1 MKNAKT
7 VYKIITLGDT
17 FAGKSCIVNRFVQN
31 EFENLSNTIGVD
43 FFAKDFTFKDT
54 TIKLQ
59 IYDTSGQEQFKSI
72 TANYYKRADGI
83 LFVFDLTRDETFQ
96 NIQFW
101 INEMKDQ
108 SDDFTKVGLVLLGNK
123 SDLVDAKKVEI
134 KEGMAL
140 ANTLGTKYFE
150 TSAQSGYNIQEAFQF
165 LVEDII
171 NKKSEEGENVPTGV
185 VLENK
190 QQEPKAQKKKCCSK

>member
-83 LFVFDLTRDETFQ
+83 LFVFDLTREETFQ

-134 KEGMAL
+134 KDGMAL

-185 VLENK
+185 VLKNQ
-190 QQEPKAQKKKCCSK
+190 QQEPNAQKKKCCSK

>member
-7 VYKIITLGDT
+7 VYKIITLGDS

-83 LFVFDLTRDETFQ
+83 LFVFDLTREETFQ

-171 NKKSEEGENVPTGV
+171 NKQSEEGENVPTGV

>member
-1 MKNAKT
+1 MKKAKT

-83 LFVFDLTRDETFQ
+83 LFVFDLTREETFQ

-165 LVEDII
+165 LVEDIS

>member
-72 TANYYKRADGI
+72 TSNYYKRADGI
-83 LFVFDLTRDETFQ
+83 LFVFDLTREETFQ

>member
-83 LFVFDLTRDETFQ
+83 LFVFDLTREETFQ

-190 QQEPKAQKKKCCSK
+190 QQEPKEKKKKCCSK

>member
-1 MKNAKT
+1 MKNVKT

-43 FFAKDFTFKDT
+43 FFAKEFTMNDT

-72 TANYYKRADGI
+72 TSNYYKRADGI
-83 LFVFDLTRDETFQ
+83 LFVFDLTREETFK

-101 INEMKDQ
+101 IREMKEQ
-108 SDDFTKVGLVLLGNK
+108 SDDFTKIGMVLLGNK
-123 SDLVDAKKVEI
+123 SDLAEAKKVDI

-140 ANTLGTKYFE
+140 ANTLSTKYFE
-150 TSAQSGYNIQEAFQF
+150 TSALNGYNIQEAFQF

-171 NKKSEEGENVPTGV
+171 NKKTETGENVPAGV
-185 VLENK
+185 VLEEQK
-190 QQEPKAQKKKCCSK
+190 ETKTEKKKCCSK

>member
-83 LFVFDLTRDETFQ
+83 LFVFDLTREETFQ

-123 SDLVDAKKVEI
+123 ADVVDAKKVEI

>member
-1 MKNAKT
+1 MKNVKT

-43 FFAKDFTFKDT
+43 FFAKEFTMNGT
-54 TIKLQ
+54 AIKLQ

-72 TANYYKRADGI
+72 TSNYYKRADGI
-83 LFVFDLTRDETFQ
+83 LFVFDLTREETFK

-101 INEMKDQ
+101 IREMKEQ
-108 SDDFTKVGLVLLGNK
+108 SDDFTKIGMVLLGNK
-123 SDLVDAKKVEI
+123 SDLAEAKKVDI

-140 ANTLGTKYFE
+140 ANTLSTKYFE
-150 TSAQSGYNIQEAFQF
+150 TSALNGYNIQEAFQF

-171 NKKSEEGENVPTGV
+171 NKKTETGENVPAGV
-185 VLENK
+185 VLEEQK
-190 QQEPKAQKKKCCSK
+190 EIKTEKKKCCSK

>member
-1 MKNAKT
+1 MKTAKT

-83 LFVFDLTRDETFQ
+83 LFVFDLTREETFQ

>member
-83 LFVFDLTRDETFQ
+83 LFVFDLTREETFQ

-165 LVEDII
+165 LVEDIS
-171 NKKSEEGENVPTGV
+171 NKKSEEVENVPTGV

>member
-83 LFVFDLTRDETFQ
+83 LFVFDLTREETFQ

-171 NKKSEEGENVPTGV
+171 NKKTEEGENVPNGV

-190 QQEPKAQKKKCCSK
+190 QQEAKAQKKKCCSK

>member
-83 LFVFDLTRDETFQ
+83 LFVFDLTREETFQ

-171 NKKSEEGENVPTGV
+171 NKKTEEGENVPTGV

>member
-83 LFVFDLTRDETFQ
+83 LFVFDLTREETFQ

-165 LVEDII
+165 LVEDIS

-190 QQEPKAQKKKCCSK
+190 QQERKAQKKKCCSK

>member
-83 LFVFDLTRDETFQ
+83 LFVFDLTREETFQ

-185 VLENK
+185 VLEN
-190 QQEPKAQKKKCCSK
+190 QQQDPKAQKKKCCSK

>member
-1 MKNAKT
+1 MKKAKT

-83 LFVFDLTRDETFQ
+83 LFVFDLTREETFQ

-171 NKKSEEGENVPTGV
+171 NKKTEEGENVPTGV

>member
-43 FFAKDFTFKDT
+43 FFTKDFTFKDT

-83 LFVFDLTRDETFQ
+83 LFVFDLTREETFQ

-165 LVEDII
+165 LVEDIS

>member
-1 MKNAKT
+1 
-7 VYKIITLGDT
+7 
-17 FAGKSCIVNRFVQN
+17 
-31 EFENLSNTIGVD
+31 
-43 FFAKDFTFKDT
+43 
-54 TIKLQ
+54 
-59 IYDTSGQEQFKSI
+59 
-72 TANYYKRADGI
+72 
-83 LFVFDLTRDETFQ
+83 
-96 NIQFW
+96 
-101 INEMKDQ
+101 MKDQ

-123 SDLVDAKKVEI
+123 SDLVNAKKVEI

>member
-83 LFVFDLTRDETFQ
+83 LFVFDLTREETFQ

-171 NKKSEEGENVPTGV
+171 NKKSEEGENVPSGV
-185 VLENK
+185 VLEK
-190 QQEPKAQKKKCCSK
+190 QQQEPKAQKKKCCSK

>member
-83 LFVFDLTRDETFQ
+83 LFVFDLTREETFQ

-171 NKKSEEGENVPTGV
+171 NKKMETGENVPAGV
-185 VLENK
+185 VLEEQK
-190 QQEPKAQKKKCCSK
+190 EIKTEKKKCCSK

>member
-1 MKNAKT
+1 MKNVKT

-43 FFAKDFTFKDT
+43 FFAKEFTMNDT

-72 TANYYKRADGI
+72 TSNYYKRADGI
-83 LFVFDLTRDETFQ
+83 LFVFDLTREETFK

-101 INEMKDQ
+101 IREMKEQ
-108 SDDFTKVGLVLLGNK
+108 SDDFTKVGMVLLGNK
-123 SDLVDAKKVEI
+123 SDLAEAKKVDI

-140 ANTLGTKYFE
+140 ANTLSTKYFE
-150 TSAQSGYNIQEAFQF
+150 TSALNGYNIQEAFQF

-171 NKKSEEGENVPTGV
+171 NKKTETGENVPAGV
-185 VLENK
+185 VLEEQK
-190 QQEPKAQKKKCCSK
+190 EIKTEKKKCCSK

>member
-83 LFVFDLTRDETFQ
+83 LFVFDLTREETFQ

-123 SDLVDAKKVEI
+123 SDLVDAKKLEI

>member
-1 MKNAKT
+1 MKNVKT

-43 FFAKDFTFKDT
+43 FFAKEFTMNDT

-72 TANYYKRADGI
+72 TSNYYKRADGI
-83 LFVFDLTRDETFQ
+83 LFVFDLTREETFK

-101 INEMKDQ
+101 IREMKEQ
-108 SDDFTKVGLVLLGNK
+108 SDDFTKVGMVLLGNK
-123 SDLVDAKKVEI
+123 SDLAEAKKVDI

-140 ANTLGTKYFE
+140 ANTLSTKYFE
-150 TSAQSGYNIQEAFQF
+150 TSALNGYNIQEAFQF

-171 NKKSEEGENVPTGV
+171 NKKMETGENVPAGV
-185 VLENK
+185 VLEEQK
-190 QQEPKAQKKKCCSK
+190 EIKTEKKKCCSK

>member
-1 MKNAKT
+1 MKNVKT

-43 FFAKDFTFKDT
+43 FFAKEFTMNDT

-72 TANYYKRADGI
+72 TSNYYKRADGI
-83 LFVFDLTRDETFQ
+83 LFVFDLTREETFK

-101 INEMKDQ
+101 IREMKEQ
-108 SDDFTKVGLVLLGNK
+108 SDDFTKVGMVLLGNK
-123 SDLVDAKKVEI
+123 SDLAEAKKVDI

-140 ANTLGTKYFE
+140 ANTLSTKYFE
-150 TSAQSGYNIQEAFQF
+150 TSALNGYNIQEAFQF

-171 NKKSEEGENVPTGV
+171 NKKTETGENVPAGV
-185 VLENK
+185 VLEEQNETK
-190 QQEPKAQKKKCCSK
+190 TEKKKCCSK

>member
-83 LFVFDLTRDETFQ
+83 LFVFDLTREETFQ

-134 KEGMAL
+134 KDGMAL

>member
-83 LFVFDLTRDETFQ
+83 LFVFDLTREETFQ

>member
-83 LFVFDLTRDETFQ
+83 LFVFDLTREETFQ

-108 SDDFTKVGLVLLGNK
+108 SDDVTKVGLVLLGNK

-165 LVEDII
+165 LVEDIS
-171 NKKSEEGENVPTGV
+171 NKRTEESENVPTGV

>member
-1 MKNAKT
+1 MKNVKT

-43 FFAKDFTFKDT
+43 FFAKEFTMNDT

-72 TANYYKRADGI
+72 TSNYYKRADGI
-83 LFVFDLTRDETFQ
+83 LFVFDLTREETFK

-101 INEMKDQ
+101 IREMKEQ
-108 SDDFTKVGLVLLGNK
+108 SDDFTKIGMVLLGNK
-123 SDLVDAKKVEI
+123 SDLAEAKKVDI

-140 ANTLGTKYFE
+140 ANTLSTKYFE
-150 TSAQSGYNIQEAFQF
+150 TSALNGYNIQEAFQF

-171 NKKSEEGENVPTGV
+171 NKKTETGENVPAGV
-185 VLENK
+185 VLEK
-190 QQEPKAQKKKCCSK
+190 QKETKTEKKKCCSK

>member
-54 TIKLQ
+54 PIKLQ

-83 LFVFDLTRDETFQ
+83 LFVFDLTREETFQ

>member
-83 LFVFDLTRDETFQ
+83 LFVFDLTREETFQ

-150 TSAQSGYNIQEAFQF
+150 TPF
-165 LVEDII
+165 LY
-171 NKKSEEGENVPTGV
+171 KENGF
-185 VLENK
+185 
-190 QQEPKAQKKKCCSK
+190 KKKE

>member
-72 TANYYKRADGI
+72 TSNYYKRADGI
-83 LFVFDLTRDETFQ
+83 LFVFDLTREETFQ

-165 LVEDII
+165 LVEDIS

>member
-83 LFVFDLTRDETFQ
+83 LFVFDLTREETFQ

-190 QQEPKAQKKKCCSK
+190 QQEPKAQKKK

>member
-83 LFVFDLTRDETFQ
+83 LFVFDLTREETFQ

-165 LVEDII
+165 LVEDIS

>member
-1 MKNAKT
+1 MKKAKT

-83 LFVFDLTRDETFQ
+83 LFVFDLTREETFQ

>member
-83 LFVFDLTRDETFQ
+83 LFVFDLTREETFQ

-165 LVEDII
+165 LVEHIS

>member
-83 LFVFDLTRDETFQ
+83 LFVFDLTREETFQ

-150 TSAQSGYNIQEAFQF
+150 TSAQSGYYIQEAFQF

>member
-83 LFVFDLTRDETFQ
+83 LFVFDLTREETFQ

-134 KEGMAL
+134 KDGMAL

-171 NKKSEEGENVPTGV
+171 NKKSEEVQKPDNIFTPYSGEQ
-185 VLENK
+185 LRF
-190 QQEPKAQKKKCCSK
+190 SLM